1 MPTRGPLL
9 TFWAEMENL
18 IELVRR
24 YQKAKGLKKRLHLAD
39 KIISA
44 VSPRLEAFILRACKP
59 PLAEDLLQDTLVK
72 IARSMK
78 DFRGDSE
85 IQFRAWCYQV
95 ARNTLRDHF
104 RKKDIAE
111 RLEPFDS
118 EDVRSVVD
126 ASSKEDPLSK
136 AEKVDLDEAL
146 SLLEQARPPCRG
158 YLWSRYIRGMGFRE
172 IAKEYGLKYDAA
184 RMQVKRCLELAVK
197 LAAQHL

>member
-1 MPTRGPLL
+1 
-9 TFWAEMENL
+9 MENL

-24 YQKAKGLKKRLHLAD
+24 YQRAKGLTKRLHLAD

-44 VSPRLEAFILRACKP
+44 VSPRLEAFILRACKRSV
-59 PLAEDLLQDTLVK
+59 AEDLLQETLVK
-72 IARSMK
+72 IARNL
-78 DFRGDSE
+78 DGFRGESE
-85 IQFRAWCYQV
+85 IQFRAWCYKI
-95 ARNTLRDHF
+95 ARNMLRDHF

-118 EDVRSVVD
+118 EDVRNVIN
-126 ASSKEDPLSK
+126 ASSKQDPLSR

-146 SLLEQARPPCRG
+146 SLLEQAKPPCRG
-158 YLWSRYIRGMGFRE
+158 YLWSRYIRGMGIKE

>member
-1 MPTRGPLL
+1 MSVKRSGALLSAGGISLPTRGPLL
-9 TFWAEMENL
+9 SFWAEMETL

-59 PLAEDLLQDTLVK
+59 SVAEDLLQETLIK
-72 IARSMK
+72 IARNL
-78 DFRGDSE
+78 DGFRGESE

-95 ARNTLRDHF
+95 ARNTLCDHF
-104 RKKDIAE
+104 RRMNLAE

-118 EDVRSVVD
+118 EAVRNVVD

-136 AEKVDLDEAL
+136 AEKLDLDEAM
-146 SLLEQARPPCRG
+146 SLLEQAKPPCRG
-158 YLWSRYIRGMGFRE
+158 
-172 IAKEYGLKYDAA
+172 
-184 RMQVKRCLELAVK
+184 
-197 LAAQHL
+197 